1 MEWRRKT
8 CCDGLDFSFPAVNR
22 LCRGSGSLES
32 HLCRMARY
40 CSRDCQR
47 ETWKEHKSLCNHQQ
61 LGYEAAMKE
70 RNLTGLVELFTDW

>member
-1 MEWRRKT
+1 M
-8 CCDGLDFSFPAVNR
+8 
-22 LCRGSGSLES
+22 ES